1 MKQAEVQTKVLA
13 GEILFVGH
21 FLGEQAR
28 EVKGADGAVKFIGHE
43 VTVLRG
49 NESVPV
55 SMPTARGLTSTAQVK
70 LLGLKR
76 MTPVVVELTEYSHTK
91 WGLRARGNTH
101 PLES

>member
-1 MKQAEVQTKVLA
+1 MKTSEVQTKALA
-13 GEILFVGH
+13 GDIVFVGQ

-28 EVKGADGAVKFIGHE
+28 EVKGADGLVKFIGHE

-49 NESVPV
+49 NDSVPI
-55 SMPTARGLTSTAQVK
+55 SLPTARGLTSTAQVK

-76 MTPVVVELTEYSHTK
+76 MASVVVELTEYSHTK
-91 WGLRARGNTH
+91 WGLRARGQIY

>member
-1 MKQAEVQTKVLA
+1 MKQAEVQNKVLA
-13 GEILFVGH
+13 GEIVFVGH
-21 FLGEQAR
+21 FLAETAR
-28 EVKGADGAVKFIGHE
+28 EVKGADGAIKFIGHE
-43 VTVLRG
+43 ATVLRG

-55 SMPTARGLTSTAQVK
+55 SLPTARGLTSTAQVK

-91 WGLRARGNTH
+91 WGLRARGIVH

>member
-1 MKQAEVQTKVLA
+1 MKQSEVQTKVMA
-13 GEILFVGH
+13 GEIVFVGH
-21 FLGEQAR
+21 FLAENAR

-43 VTVLRG
+43 ATVLRG

-55 SMPTARGLTSTAQVK
+55 SLPARGLTSTAQVK

-76 MTPVVVELTEYSHTK
+76 MTPVAVELTEYSHTK
-91 WGLRARGNTH
+91 WGLRARGVIH